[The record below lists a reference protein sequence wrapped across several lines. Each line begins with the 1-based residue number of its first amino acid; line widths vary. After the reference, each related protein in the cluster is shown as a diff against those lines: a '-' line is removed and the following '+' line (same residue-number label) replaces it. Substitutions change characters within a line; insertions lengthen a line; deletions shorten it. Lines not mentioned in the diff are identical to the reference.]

1 MSFLD
6 NFKSHKK
13 NNEQAVEQEFQ
24 RGLREGSWPEGVS
37 DFQLMDN
44 TGTFLPAYPDPDPHA
59 EADAFVQEHAGE
71 GRADWSVVRAAGST
85 RSEGGFRVIEGSAAG
100 RAAAKPAG
108 DAPAPRRPIDDEG
121 VQVMPRS
128 DARPARGAAGASAP
142 QKSYA
147 ERLRERVAADA
158 AARPAPQPAPAPTPA
173 PSKRPV
179 LMQEPAVPAARP
191 AAAEP
196 RPAAPAKPA
205 AVSAPAPA
213 PAAASAHVADP
224 PTFSSD
230 AVIVRTRGY
239 DDVRRVAEVLLGDHR
254 PVVLAMRSSS
264 DATCQRILDFTFG
277 VCCASG
283 ATIEELGQKL
293 FAVCP
298 KGVKVSD
305 VTMADLKRQGLMR

>member
-59 EADAFVQEHAGE
+59 EADAFVQEHTGE

-100 RAAAKPAG
+100 RAAAKSAG

-128 DARPARGAAGASAP
+128 DARPARSTASASAP

-158 AARPAPQPAPAPTPA
+158 AARPAPQPAPAPAPA

-179 LMQEPAVPAARP
+179 PMQEPAAPAARP
-191 AAAEP
+191 AA
-196 RPAAPAKPA
+196 
-205 AVSAPAPA
+205 APAPA
-213 PAAASAHVADP
+213 PAAASAHVAEP

-305 VTMADLKRQGLMR
+305 ATMADLKRQGLMR

>member
-1 MSFLD
+1 M
-6 NFKSHKK
+6 
-13 NNEQAVEQEFQ
+13 
-24 RGLREGSWPEGVS
+24 
-37 DFQLMDN
+37 
-44 TGTFLPAYPDPDPHA
+44 
-59 EADAFVQEHAGE
+59 
-71 GRADWSVVRAAGST
+71 
-85 RSEGGFRVIEGSAAG
+85 
-100 RAAAKPAG
+100 
-108 DAPAPRRPIDDEG
+108 
-121 VQVMPRS
+121 
-128 DARPARGAAGASAP
+128 
-142 QKSYA
+142 
-147 ERLRERVAADA
+147 
-158 AARPAPQPAPAPTPA
+158 
-173 PSKRPV
+173 
-179 LMQEPAVPAARP
+179 PAARP

-196 RPAAPAKPA
+196 RPAAPPKPA

-213 PAAASAHVADP
+213 PAAASAHVAEP

-283 ATIEELGQKL
+283 ATIVELGQKL